1 VHTKTTAQIEQK
13 QIMEASGLLRGDIA
27 VLYEECADELVEV
40 ESDLMDIAENKAT
53 LSPDFINRVFRAF
66 HSVKG
71 TASHLLHE
79 PMKNLSQ
86 AAENVLS
93 QVREGKLELS
103 ISVAEVLLSAVT
115 RLQAMAADVDRR
127 LEIDDRV
134 ELDRLKAVLK
144 PEKPAGARLHLADP
158 STEPASGV
166 PTGGASASAPR
177 RLKAL
182 VVEDE
187 LTSRLI
193 LQDLLSRYGDCHVA
207 VNGCEAVEAFRSAL
221 LAGKGYALICMDIR
235 MPVMDGTDAVRHIR
249 SIEEEQGIYSSDG
262 AKVFM
267 TTSIQ
272 DVGTVTTSF
281 KALCDT
287 YLFKP
292 IDGVEL
298 EGHLRA
304 FGLIPPLA
312 TKR

>member
-1 VHTKTTAQIEQK
+1 
-13 QIMEASGLLRGDIA
+13 MEASGLGREDLQI
-27 VLYEECADELVEV
+27 LYEECGGQLVEV
-40 ESDLMDIAENKAT
+40 ENDLMDIAEDKINP
-53 LSPDFINRVFRAF
+53 SPDFINRVFRAF
-66 HSVKG
+66 HTVKG
-71 TASHLLHE
+71 AASHLLHD

-93 QVREGKLELS
+93 QVREGKLELNV
-103 ISVAEVLLSAVT
+103 SVAEVLLSAVT
-115 RLQAMAADVDRR
+115 RLQAMAADVDRC

-134 ELDRLKAVLK
+134 ELASLKAVLK
-144 PEKPAGARLHLADP
+144 PEKPGGARSHLDDA
-158 STEPASGV
+158 STEPASAAPATGV
-166 PTGGASASAPR
+166 PAAAPH

-207 VNGCEAVEAFRSAL
+207 VNGSEAVDAFRSAL
-221 LAGKGYALICMDIR
+221 LAGKGYDLICMDIR

-249 SIEEEQGIYSSDG
+249 SIEEARGIYSSDG

-272 DVGTVTTSF
+272 DIRTVTTSF
-281 KALCDT
+281 NALCDT

-304 FGLIPPLA
+304 FRLIPPPA
-312 TKR
+312 KKVRESQE

>member
-1 VHTKTTAQIEQK
+1 VHTKTTAQIEQE

-66 HSVKG
+66 HTVKG

-127 LEIDDRV
+127 LEIDDRA

-144 PEKPAGARLHLADP
+144 PEKPACILPIPPRSRLQARPPARRRRAASKPWSSKTNSRPVSSSRIFCPDMATATLP
-158 STEPASGV
+158 STAVKPSRPSVPRCSPA
-166 PTGGASASAPR
+166 
-177 RLKAL
+177 KA
-182 VVEDE
+182 
-187 LTSRLI
+187 
-193 LQDLLSRYGDCHVA
+193 
-207 VNGCEAVEAFRSAL
+207 
-221 LAGKGYALICMDIR
+221 
-235 MPVMDGTDAVRHIR
+235 
-249 SIEEEQGIYSSDG
+249 
-262 AKVFM
+262 
-267 TTSIQ
+267 TT
-272 DVGTVTTSF
+272 
-281 KALCDT
+281 
-287 YLFKP
+287 
-292 IDGVEL
+292 
-298 EGHLRA
+298 
-304 FGLIPPLA
+304 
-312 TKR
+312 

>member
-1 VHTKTTAQIEQK
+1 VQTKTTAQIEQE
-13 QIMEASGLLRGDIA
+13 QIMEAAGLGREDLQ
-27 VLYEECADELVEV
+27 VLYEECGDQLVEV
-40 ESDLMDIAENKAT
+40 ENDLMDIAEDKINPS
-53 LSPDFINRVFRAF
+53 LDFINRVFRAF
-66 HSVKG
+66 HTVKG
-71 TASHLLHE
+71 AASHLLHD

-103 ISVAEVLLSAVT
+103 VAVAEVLLGAVT

-134 ELDRLKAVLK
+134 ELASLKAVLK
-144 PEKPAGARLHLADP
+144 PEKSGAHLAGA
-158 STEPASGV
+158 STIPTSGV
-166 PTGGASASAPR
+166 PAGGFPGSAPL
-177 RLKAL
+177 RLKTL

-207 VNGCEAVEAFRSAL
+207 VNGAEAVEAFRSAL
-221 LAGKGYALICMDIR
+221 LAGKGYDLICMDIR
-235 MPVMDGTDAVRHIR
+235 MPIMDGTDAVRHIR
-249 SIEEEQGIYSSDG
+249 SIEEERGIYSSDG
-262 AKVFM
+262 VKVFM

-272 DVGTVTTSF
+272 DVGTVTTAF

-292 IDGVEL
+292 IDGVDL

-304 FGLIPPLA
+304 FRLIPQA
-312 TKR
+312 AKNAR